1 MAGLNDEI
9 LMAYADG
16 QLDPAENSRVED
28 LLAHD
33 PALRERLRIFTEA
46 GKGLSLLFED
56 HLRAPMPPRLKPFAS
71 PIKEQ
76 PRIITAIADRLRSAA
91 VLARL
96 QDLLK
101 PENSAFRFA
110 FASGIALVAGI
121 GLAISLLRHP
131 DTTGDTLSKFVQI
144 SQDRL
149 IARGPLR
156 QLLETSP
163 SGRAMQ
169 VTAEESDKT
178 QLKAKLTFKNQTDDY
193 CREFVIRRQAREGYA
208 GIACRKNGQWR
219 IAMQAAMMPQPN
231 SGGIAPAGS
240 SKAHQAVEAAVLAM
254 IKGNS
259 LGKDEEAAALRA
271 GWETK

>member
-16 QLDPAENSRVED
+16 QLDPAENARVED
-28 LLAHD
+28 LLAND

-56 HLRAPMPPRLKPFAS
+56 HLRAPLPPRLKPFAS

-76 PRIITAIADRLRSAA
+76 PRIVPAMAERLRSAA

-110 FASGIALVAGI
+110 FASGIALIAGI
-121 GLAISLLRHP
+121 GLGVSLLR

-169 VTAEESDKT
+169 VTAEDSDKT
-178 QLKAKLTFKNQTDDY
+178 QLKVKLTFKNKTDDY
-193 CREFVIRRQAREGYA
+193 CREFCLKREAREGYG
-208 GIACRKNGQWR
+208 GIACRKDGQWR
-219 IAMQAAMMPQPN
+219 IAMQAAMMSQPN
-231 SGGIAPAGS
+231 SGGIAPAGT
-240 SKAHQAVEAAVLAM
+240 SKDHQAVEAAVLAM
-254 IKGNS
+254 INGNS
-259 LGKDEEAAALRA
+259 LGKDEEAAALGA
-271 GWETK
+271 GWEAR

>member
-1 MAGLNDEI
+1 MAGLNDEV

-16 QLDPAENSRVED
+16 QLDPAENSRVET

-33 PALRERLRIFTEA
+33 PALRERLKIFTEA

-56 HLRAPMPPRLKPFAS
+56 HLRAPLPPRLKPFAS

-76 PRIITAIADRLRSAA
+76 PRIFPAIAERLRSVV
-91 VLARL
+91 VLGRL
-96 QDLLK
+96 QELLK
-101 PENSAFRFA
+101 LENSAFRFA
-110 FASGIALVAGI
+110 LASGIALVAGI
-121 GLAISLLRHP
+121 GLGVALLRDT
-131 DTTGDTLSKFVQI
+131 DTTGNTLSNFVQI

-169 VTAEESDKT
+169 VTAEEPDNT
-178 QLKAKLTFKNQTDDY
+178 QLKVKLTFKNQTDDY
-193 CREFVIRRQAREGYA
+193 CREFVIRREAREGYA
-208 GIACRKNGQWR
+208 GIACRKDGQWR
-219 IAMQAAMMPQPN
+219 IAMQVSMMPRPN
-231 SGGIAPAGS
+231 SGGMAPAGA

-254 IKGNS
+254 INGNS
-259 LGKDEEAAALRA
+259 LGKDEEAAALRT
-271 GWETK
+271 GWETR

>member
-96 QDLLK
+96 QDFLK
-101 PENSAFRFA
+101 PENSAFRLA
-110 FASGIALVAGI
+110 FGIALIVGI
-121 GLAISLLRHP
+121 GLGVSLLRHP
-131 DTTGDTLSKFVQI
+131 DTTGYTLSKFVQI

-193 CREFVIRRQAREGYA
+193 CREFVIRREAREGYA
-208 GIACRKNGQWR
+208 GIAC
-219 IAMQAAMMPQPN
+219 
-231 SGGIAPAGS
+231 
-240 SKAHQAVEAAVLAM
+240 
-254 IKGNS
+254 
-259 LGKDEEAAALRA
+259 
-271 GWETK
+271 